1 MRSEFKFRSLKDN
14 LSSYFELEF
23 ERCKSDIIKK
33 IIIGP
38 KRKMDVR
45 DMKILLRKYHYVNDI
60 ESSNI
65 EIEKSDC
72 PYI

>member
-1 MRSEFKFRSLKDN
+1 MRSEFKFRSLKDK

-38 KRKMDVR
+38 KCKMDVR
-45 DMKILLRKYHYVNDI
+45 DMKILLRKYHYVNDS
-60 ESSNI
+60 ELSNI